1 MAATIQIH
9 EMSSLTAGVDKTSGT
24 VRFKAADN
32 ATVDAN
38 NPLAIPSGAT
48 ITYSYT
54 KKLRPYMEAPPSV
67 SVSNLRWYT
76 DGGGFGTGISV
87 NVKNLGVTWGANYNT
102 EMSGGA
108 DLFGKTATSPPPLDG
123 DATDAGPFVPADDD
137 TYIGDLIELQMAIAS
152 TATQGALAAETLTLA
167 YDEI

>member
-9 EMSSLTAGVDKTSGT
+9 EMSALAAGTDKTNGT
-24 VRFKAADN
+24 IRFKGADN

-38 NPLAIPSGAT
+38 NPLAIPTSGY
-48 ITYSYT
+48 TYSYT
-54 KKLRPYMEAPPSV
+54 KKVRPYMEAAP
-67 SVSNLRWYT
+67 NTQIDNIRWYS

-87 NVKNLGVTWGANYNT
+87 YAKNLGVTWGANYVT

-108 DLFGKTATSPPPLDG
+108 SLFTYTSGSPLDG
-123 DATDAGPFVPADDD
+123 DGTDAGPFVPADDD
-137 TYIGDLIELQMAIAS
+137 SYIGDLIELQMWIAD
-152 TATQGALAAETLTLA
+152 TASPGTLVAETLTLA

>member
-9 EMSSLTAGVDKTSGT
+9 EMSALTIGTDKTSGT
-24 VRFKAADN
+24 VRFKDADN

-38 NPLAIPSGAT
+38 NPLSVPAAGSI
-48 ITYSYT
+48 YSYT
-54 KKLRPYMEAPPSV
+54 KQLRVKMTDPPDT

-76 DGGGFGTGISV
+76 DGSNTFGTGI
-87 NVKNLGVTWGANYNT
+87 GVTVLNRGTDWIANYKT
-102 EMSGGA
+102 QMATST
-108 DLFGKTATSPPPLDG
+108 DLFGYTAGTAIDG

-137 TYIGDLIELQMAIAS
+137 SYIGDLIQLQMSVAS
-152 TATQGALAAETLTLA
+152 TAPHRTLVAETLTLA